1 MGQVQHT
8 QIRNRLVE
16 LVNPHLDFTDLASKS
31 GDDLERNKLSRSI
44 SAAAIKI
51 AADTD
56 DSTAARSVVD
66 GGSDNGL
73 DAIHFDAQTKTLYLV
88 QAKWSDSH
96 TSSVDSAG
104 ILKFIQGVKDLVSLK
119 KDSFNS
125 KIKKRWSV
133 IEDALGKAQ
142 QIRMLVAY
150 SGSGRIDPSIQ
161 ARLDEL
167 VASQNDTSD
176 MFSWGALSQKELFQY
191 FAREA
196 APPQIDLDIN
206 ITHYG
211 MIDSPLK
218 AIYGQVSAHEISK
231 WYISHGNRLFAGNIR
246 HFLGLRSDVNDV
258 MMKALSET
266 PDLFWFYNNGITI
279 IAEDIVRKPIGS
291 ADRSIGVFACK
302 NVTVVNGAQ
311 TVGTIGRSGSSEE
324 STAVVQV
331 RVIKVADADSTL
343 GRSITRASNTQN
355 RIDARNFVALDPEQ
369 ERIRT
374 ELLLNKVN
382 YEFREGEPLESL
394 VDGFDF
400 IEAITVLACSSDEIS
415 YVAMAKGYVGGLYA
429 NIETTPY
436 KALFNGS
443 TSSGRMWSLVKLARR
458 IDKELKAAYDQ
469 TSNIERGIVVH
480 GNRFTL
486 HCVISRLTSTG
497 KIESSDA
504 ISDKTVRSVAKGALK
519 DIREI
524 IEVEYPEAYLARL
537 FKNVGKCTHIRE
549 LLDEKSP
556 PAPSPKKLTLKGKIK
571 LRKA

>member
-1 MGQVQHT
+1 MAQVQHT
-8 QIRNRLVE
+8 QIRGRLVE
-16 LVNPHLDFTDLASKS
+16 LVIPHLDFSDLAGKSGTDLEK
-31 GDDLERNKLSRSI
+31 NQLSRAI
-44 SAAAIKI
+44 AAAAIKI
-51 AADTD
+51 SADTD
-56 DSTAARSVVD
+56 DSIAASSVVD
-66 GGSDNGL
+66 GGSDNGI
-73 DAIHFDAQTKTLYLV
+73 DAIHFDAQAKTLFLV
-88 QAKWSDSH
+88 QAKWNDTH
-96 TSSVDSAG
+96 TSSVDLG
-104 ILKFIQGVKDLVSLK
+104 GVLKFIQGVKDLVSLK
-119 KDSFNS
+119 KTSFNE
-125 KIKKRWSV
+125 KIRRRWSV

-142 QIRMLVAY
+142 QIRMILAY
-150 SGSGRIDPSIQ
+150 PGSGRVDAAIQ
-161 ARLDEL
+161 SRLDEL
-167 VASQNDTSD
+167 VTSQNDTSD

-211 MIDSPLK
+211 LIDSPLK

-231 WYISHGNRLFAGNIR
+231 WHIAHGNRLFAGNIR

-258 MMKALSET
+258 MAET
-266 PDLFWFYNNGITI
+266 LRQSPDLFWFYNNGITI
-279 IAEDIVRKPIGS
+279 IAEDITRKPVGS

-302 NVTVVNGAQ
+302 NITVVNGAQ
-311 TVGTIGRSGSSEE
+311 TVGTIGRAGVAEE

-331 RVIKVADADSTL
+331 RVIKVPDADSTL

-394 VDGFDF
+394 VDGFEF
-400 IEAITVLACSSDEIS
+400 IEGITVLACAGNEIS

-436 KALFNGS
+436 RALFNSS
-443 TSSGRMWSLVKLARR
+443 TSSGRLWSLVKLSRR
-458 IDKELKAAYDQ
+458 IDRELKSAYDQ

-480 GNRFTL
+480 GNRFSL
-486 HCVISRLTSTG
+486 HCIISRLVGTG
-497 KIESSDA
+497 KIENSDS
-504 ISDKTVRSVAKGALK
+504 ISDKVVRSTAKETLR
-519 DIREI
+519 DIREV
-524 IEVEYPEAYLARL
+524 IEEEYPEAYLARL

-549 LLDEKSP
+549 LLDERKP
-556 PAPSPKKLTLKGKIK
+556 PAPAPSKRPKLKL
-571 LRKA
+571 KAKK